1 MTTEPSIILETS
13 IASAPL
19 VVKSVRLILPAQP
32 GPVLDHIGEVMARQI
47 QERCEA
53 KVGKGVDAKLTV
65 ELAVVPGIGGEG
77 FRIEDRP
84 GGGVRI
90 DVAYANMPH
99 STLKEKKPGRFR
111 DGSGIMPDKAAIMS
125 LAYLE
130 IIKNRILTI
139 NNI

>member
-1 MTTEPSIILETS
+1 MKVSGQNKISAVGSTRLVRVVLPLKPNDLLER
-13 IASAPL
+13 I
-19 VVKSVRLILPAQP
+19 VNVFVRQ
-32 GPVLDHIGEVMARQI
+32 V

-53 KVGKGVDAKLTV
+53 KVITTGDSPHAI
-65 ELAVVPGIGGEG
+65 ELALAPGIGGEG

-90 DVAYANMPH
+90 DVAYANMPY
-99 STLKEKKPGRFR
+99 STLEEKKPGGFR

-125 LAYLE
+125 LAYME

-139 NNI
+139 HNI

>member
-1 MTTEPSIILETS
+1 MN
-13 IASAPL
+13 
-19 VVKSVRLILPAQP
+19 
-32 GPVLDHIGEVMARQI
+32 
-47 QERCEA
+47 A

-90 DVAYANMPH
+90 DVVYANMLY
-99 STLKEKKPGRFR
+99 STLEEKNPGGFR
-111 DGSGIMPDKAAIMS
+111 DGSGIMPDKAAIMF
-125 LAYLE
+125 LAYME
-130 IIKNRILTI
+130 IIKIRILTI